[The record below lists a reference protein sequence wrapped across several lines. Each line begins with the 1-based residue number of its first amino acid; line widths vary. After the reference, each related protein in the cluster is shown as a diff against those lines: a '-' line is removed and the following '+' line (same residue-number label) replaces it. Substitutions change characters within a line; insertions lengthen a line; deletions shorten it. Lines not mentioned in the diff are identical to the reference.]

1 MYLYNS
7 IYVVLMY
14 ILFFTVLLV
23 LYWLYNMNDLQ
34 DNMEC
39 IDMDMLVEVK
49 EDSPNSRSFI
59 NSTASFILNIII

>member
-1 MYLYNS
+1 
-7 IYVVLMY
+7 
-14 ILFFTVLLV
+14 
-23 LYWLYNMNDLQ
+23 MNALQ

-39 IDMDMLVEVK
+39 IDMDMLVEVN